1 MRRYELKYSIASKNV
16 GTNYKCYHM
25 EIFKGKINSILFV
38 IITILMNNLYCS
50 ASNVEKIEKVIITYG
65 TYGSNA
71 GYGVIKNQAIFNNL
85 GKVFKLKNE
94 HRHNEHNVP
103 LTIQSEDVY
112 NLLDS
117 VNARKSLSAQGLWT
131 FSDDDI
137 SKCISYLKDTNISDA
152 DVSLSFND
160 NISKGDCL
168 RLLSRPDAKEF
179 LSRNCQK
186 LNYQGS
192 LFAINIVFVDKRE
205 LTIRPKCI
213 YEGAYWLVG
222 DNGFVKDDV
231 VIPFLRKMEIDSLF
245 YRHNKNTTIIDIF
258 SHNKSLLQDSL
269 YCEEIP
275 VEHPEVFPEFPGG
288 FKELSLYI
296 NRNFKIP
303 QETYDAGFTSV
314 RIDITF
320 IIEKDGSI
328 TDIKVVRPVEEHF
341 DKEFVAVFKN
351 LPKWKPGKD
360 KGNVV
365 RTKMRWYMHYDFK

>member
-65 TYGSNA
+65 TYG
-71 GYGVIKNQAIFNNL
+71 GYAVVKNQAIFNNL

-94 HRHNEHNVP
+94 HRHNEHNGP

-137 SKCISYLKDTNISDA
+137 STCISYLKDTNISDA
-152 DVSLSFND
+152 DVSLSFYD

-245 YRHNKNTTIIDIF
+245 YRHDKNTTIIDIF

-288 FKELSLYI
+288 NKEIMHFVFRDFKFPE
-296 NRNFKIP
+296 
-303 QETYDAGFTSV
+303 ETLEAGMASG
-314 RIDITF
+314 RIGVSF
-320 IIEKDGSI
+320 IVEKDGSI
-328 TDIKVVRPVEEHF
+328 TDVQVVRSFEEHF
-341 DKEFVAVFKN
+341 DKVIVSAFKRM
-351 LPKWKPGKD
+351 PKWKPGED
-360 KGNVV
+360 KGKKV
-365 RTKMRWYMHYDFK
+365 RTKITWYMNYDYK

>member
-1 MRRYELKYSIASKNV
+1 MRTIFFTMAMMIFHVISFAQNKYDSKSN
-16 GTNYKCYHM
+16 T
-25 EIFKGKINSILFV
+25 
-38 IITILMNNLYCS
+38 
-50 ASNVEKIEKVIITYG
+50 ASNVEKIGKVIITYG
-65 TYGSNA
+65 TYG

-137 SKCISYLKDTNISDA
+137 STCISYLKDTNISDA
-152 DVSLSFND
+152 DVSLSFYD

-192 LFAINIVFVDKRE
+192 PFAINIVFVDKRE

-245 YRHNKNTTIIDIF
+245 YRHDKNTTIIDIF

-275 VEHPEVFPEFPGG
+275 VEHPDVFPEFPGG
-288 FKELSLYI
+288 NKELSLYI